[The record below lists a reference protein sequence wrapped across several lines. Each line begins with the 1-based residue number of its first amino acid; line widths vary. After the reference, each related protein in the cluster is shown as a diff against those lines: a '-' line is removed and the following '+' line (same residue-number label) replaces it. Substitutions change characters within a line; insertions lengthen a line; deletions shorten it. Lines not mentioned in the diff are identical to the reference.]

1 MARTRKFAS
10 TTVDANGNLHANGIG
25 LPSSSS
31 VSSDT
36 IPHDALDHLA
46 EKTVLNTL
54 NSLANARDEYQNQQN
69 NIVKSMTPQSNIVPQ
84 SVWDAID
91 VNGGSGTVQVGVAP
105 GSVTSPATKKQKTT
119 IRTSGSSGYEYEPFN
134 AGPDFKIKKFSYD
147 PFESRYEGQIQN
159 VLDNILNRKSFD
171 LNEDPNYRQLYDQ
184 YKENYMLQGNR
195 AMRDQLGAASNLTGG
210 YGSTAAQ
217 AAASQ
222 AYDQYMNQLNDRNI
236 QLMNLAYGMY
246 QDETADR
253 YNQLGA
259 LQGLDNTDYSR
270 WADTRNFDYGVF
282 NDQRNLEYNKWA
294 NDRDFRYNAWNNDRN
309 FDYGTYT
316 NDRTYDNTVE
326 QQDYAKYQDAVNLA
340 LKYAQQ
346 GLPIPSYIAQQ
357 ITDYTGTADI
367 NDVISA
373 MPVGGSGGSGG
384 GGGGRRS
391 GGRSGG
397 SSSGYRN
404 LDNDLPYSTEVRKVA
419 DSLEKKK
426 GNAERYYII
435 AKAFS
440 EGTITEEQMNT
451 LLKDYGI
458 SERNALS
465 DTNSS
470 VGKKIQTLVT
480 NDSKKKYVEEHPK
493 APTSLEEIRKTFRY

>member
-10 TTVDANGNLHANGIG
+10 TTVDANGNLHANGVG
-25 LPSSSS
+25 LPSSSIGS
-31 VSSDT
+31 VSADT
-36 IPHDALDHLA
+36 IPHDDLDYLA
-46 EKTVLNTL
+46 EKTMLNTL
-54 NSLANARDEYQNQQN
+54 DSVANARDEYQNQQN
-69 NIVKSMTPQSNIVPQ
+69 NIVKSMTPTV
-84 SVWDAID
+84 
-91 VNGGSGTVQVGVAP
+91 GTVQVGVGP
-105 GSVTSPATKKQKTT
+105 GSTSPTTTKQKTT
-119 IRTSGSSGYEYEPFN
+119 IRTSGSSGYEYEPFDM
-134 AGPDFKIKKFSYD
+134 GKDFKIKKFSYD
-147 PFESRYEGQIQN
+147 PFESRYEGHIQN

-259 LQGLDNTDYSR
+259 LNNLDNTDYSR

-316 NDRTYDNTVE
+316 NDRTYDNTIE

-357 ITDYTGTADI
+357 ITDYTGAADI

-373 MPVGGSGGSGG
+373 MPVSAGGSGG

-391 GGRSGG
+391 SGRSSSNG
-397 SSSGYRN
+397 SNDPAIVPYNVSTSNVVKKMAAASSN
-404 LDNDLPYSTEVRKVA
+404 LDRYKVVMQAVA
-419 DSLEKKK
+419 DGS
-426 GNAERYYII
+426 
-435 AKAFS
+435 
-440 EGTITEEQMNT
+440 ITEATADELIRN
-451 LLKDYGI
+451 YGI
-458 SERNALS
+458 DEDAAVKEMNENSKPVVKVSNPSTVNAAFMKNNLG
-465 DTNSS
+465 TGTSS
-470 VGKKIQTLVT
+470 VMDYLKQRKK
-480 NDSKKKYVEEHPK
+480 
-493 APTSLEEIRKTFRY
+493 

>member
-1 MARTRKFAS
+1 MAVKTRKFAS
-10 TTVDANGNLHANGIG
+10 TTVDANGNLHANGVG

-31 VSSDT
+31 VSADT
-36 IPHDALDHLA
+36 IPHDVLDHLA
-46 EKTVLNTL
+46 EKTVLNTFD
-54 NSLANARDEYQNQQN
+54 SLANARDEYQNQQN
-69 NIVKSMTPQSNIVPQ
+69 NIVKSMTPTV
-84 SVWDAID
+84 
-91 VNGGSGTVQVGVAP
+91 GTVQVGVAP
-105 GSVTSPATKKQKTT
+105 GSTSPTTTKQKTT
-119 IRTSGSSGYEYEPFN
+119 IRTSGSSGYEYEPFDM
-134 AGPDFKIKKFSYD
+134 GSDFKIKKFSYD
-147 PFESRYEGQIQN
+147 PFESRYEGQIQS

-210 YGSTAAQ
+210 YGSTSAQ

-259 LQGLDNTDYSR
+259 LNNLDNTDYSR

-316 NDRTYDNTVE
+316 NDRTYDNTIE

-357 ITDYTGTADI
+357 ITDYTGAADI

-373 MPVGGSGGSGG
+373 MPVSAGGSGG
-384 GGGGRRS
+384 GGGRRGGS
-391 GGRSGG
+391 GGGYDTSNTVINVNTADDIIKNGADRDTSIEALDEAYMNYYSGVLH
-397 SSSGYRN
+397 SSSAQGKAQALQQIINKYMQV
-404 LDNDLPYSTEVRKVA
+404 TGIK
-419 DSLEKKK
+419 DS
-426 GNAERYYII
+426 
-435 AKAFS
+435 S
-440 EGTITEEQMNT
+440 V
-451 LLKDYGI
+451 
-458 SERNALS
+458 ALS
-465 DTNSS
+465 HFEKLVKKNG
-470 VGKKIQTLVT
+470 GKVNKNLAVT
-480 NDSKKKYVEEHPK
+480 GIDRSYKNLKKSK
-493 APTSLEEIRKTFRY
+493 